1 MSNDL
6 LMRRDGENE
15 YDYHKRLIYGK
26 IVDRTLSNYSYA
38 ELSEYVYGKRFS
50 TDVARR
56 LMYGSCRTMQLIDS
70 LQEENVLSLSEAELT
85 QSITKMKEDLQK
97 ERYKL
102 QTEKNEYA
110 RWMREDARDDLF
122 EERVIEAIK
131 SFSQAP
137 TPVKNIPAVHGT
149 REGVLCIADCHFG
162 KEYKIY
168 GLRNEVINAY
178 SPEIFYNRM
187 EQILAETQEI
197 IEHERFS
204 VIRVYNLG
212 DSVEGFLRNSQIW
225 TLRYGV
231 IDSAILF
238 GNYMGEWLR
247 KLSETVNVIY
257 AQTDGNHDELRL
269 LDGRKNEHLCESA
282 GKIIKNCIVLK
293 NEGNPNFSF
302 IENKT
307 GLIFDSVVGINLLG
321 VHGELKDMR
330 DAIKD
335 YTNVFGEDISYLLA
349 GHKHHSQYEN
359 CGAKRGC
366 IGVGSV
372 AGSDDFSMSLR
383 KAADATASFIIFEEG
398 KGKTDEHTFV
408 LS

>member
-1 MSNDL
+1 MNNDL
-6 LMRRDGENE
+6 LSKRDGESE

-26 IVDRTLSNYSYA
+26 IIDKTLSNYSYA

-50 TDVARR
+50 SDVARR

-70 LQEENVLSLSEAELT
+70 LQEERILSLNESELA
-85 QSITKMKEDLQK
+85 QSITRMKEELQK

-122 EERVIEAIK
+122 EEKVIDAIRA
-131 SFSQAP
+131 FSL
-137 TPVKNIPAVHGT
+137 TPVPVKDIPIVHGR

-162 KEYKIY
+162 KEYEIY
-168 GLRNEVINAY
+168 GLHDEVINAY
-178 SPEIFYNRM
+178 SPEIFYGRM
-187 EQILAETQEI
+187 EQILSETIEI
-197 IEHERFS
+197 VAREKFS
-204 VIRVYNLG
+204 VIHIYNLG

-231 IDSAILF
+231 IDSAIMF
-238 GNYMGEWLR
+238 GNYIGEWLR
-247 KLSETVNVIY
+247 RLSEAVNIIY

-293 NEGNPNFSF
+293 NENNPNFSYL
-302 IENKT
+302 ENKT
-307 GLIFDSVVGINLLG
+307 GLIFDSVAGMNILG
-321 VHGELKDMR
+321 VHGEIRDMR
-330 DAIKD
+330 EAIKE
-335 YTNVFGEDISYLLA
+335 YANVFGEDISYLIA
-349 GHKHHSQYEN
+349 GHKHYSQYEN
-359 CGAKRGC
+359 CGVKRGC
-366 IGVGSV
+366 IGIGSLS
-372 AGSDDFSMSLR
+372 GSDDFSMSLR
-383 KAADATASFIIFEEG
+383 KTADATASFIIFEQG

-408 LS
+408 LN